1 LVRNNGTAAL
11 PGTARVYYW
20 VNNEVGSTSIA
31 GLAPG
36 ASQWYSFGY
45 TIPSTWLGGIYNYWA
60 QPRNGATILSGWYGP
75 QRFTIGFNSQFS
87 GSNVPWTAVRGAW
100 SNNSSAFYYTAG
112 ISNQWSSASYSTR
125 TFTNLDVSARF
136 WRNGTATASCIVV
149 RGTPGT
155 QTAIGEWQHGY
166 MFCYTRDGRYAVY
179 KRVNHVWTA
188 LQNYVATTRVVQGSA
203 WNLLRARAVGTSLAF
218 WINGFLV
225 WSGSDGSLGSG
236 RVAIWEFGTGPLWT
250 DYVIA
255 NSGNAVP
262 DELMSDVSGDA
273 QAAEAVDAEQ
283 QALNDA
289 ANRDVGEPT
298 GAAGAS
304 EANDR
309 LPDRQPPP
317 Q

>member
-1 LVRNNGTAAL
+1 
-11 PGTARVYYW
+11 
-20 VNNEVGSTSIA
+20 VNSEVGSTSVA
-31 GLAPG
+31 GLASG
-36 ASQWYSFGY
+36 AAAWRSFNY
-45 TIPSTWLGGIYNYWA
+45 TIPGTWLGGIYNYWA
-60 QPRNGATILSGWYGP
+60 QGRNGTTILTAWYGP

-87 GSNVPWTAVRGAW
+87 GSNVPWLAVRGTW

-112 ISNQWSSASYSTR
+112 IANQWSSASYSTR
-125 TFTNLDVSARF
+125 TFTNQDVSARF
-136 WRNGTATASCIVV
+136 WRNGDATASCIAL

-155 QTAIGEWQHGY
+155 LTAIGEWQHGY
-166 MFCYTRDGRYAVY
+166 MFCYTRDGRYAVW

-203 WNLLRARAVGTSLAF
+203 WNLLRARAVGTSLSF

-225 WSGSDGSLGSG
+225 WSGSDSSLSG
-236 RVAIWEFGTGPLWT
+236 GRTAIWQYGTGPLWT
-250 DYVIA
+250 DYVIL

-262 DELMSDVSGDA
+262 DPMADGPSAG
-273 QAAEAVDAEQ
+273 AAIEGPVAEVAAGAAMADEAVSAEQ
-283 QALNDA
+283 QVLNDA

-298 GAAGAS
+298 GGAGAS
-304 EANDR
+304 GASDR